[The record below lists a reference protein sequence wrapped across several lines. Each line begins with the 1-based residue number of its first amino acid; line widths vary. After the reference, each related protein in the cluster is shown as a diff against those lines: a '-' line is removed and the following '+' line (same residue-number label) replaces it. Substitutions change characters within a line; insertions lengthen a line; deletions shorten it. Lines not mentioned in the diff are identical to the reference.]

1 MDIDNLLE
9 YNDREQ
15 LRRWLEENLSTAHH
29 CWVATYRGKTTMPNA
44 LPYLTVVEEAL
55 CFGWIDSTV
64 KRMPDGR
71 LAQRISPRRVNSH
84 WTALNLAR
92 IKDLEQRGL
101 MTPAGQKTANERKKQ
116 KSTRRK

>member
-15 LRRWLEENLSTAHH
+15 LRWWFEENHSTTHH
-29 CWVATYRGKTTMPNA
+29 CWVATYRGKTPMPNA
-44 LPYLTVVEEAL
+44 LPYLAVVEEAL

-84 WTALNLAR
+84 WTERNLAR

>member
-1 MDIDNLLE
+1 MEIDNLLE

-15 LRRWLEENLSTAHH
+15 LRWWLEENHSTTHH
-29 CWVATYRGKTTMPNA
+29 CWVATYRGKTPMPNA
-44 LPYLTVVEEAL
+44 LPYLAVVEEAL

-64 KRMPDGR
+64 KRMPNGR

>member
-1 MDIDNLLE
+1 MEIDNLLE

-15 LRRWLEENLSTAHH
+15 LRWWLEENHSTTHH
-29 CWVATYRGKTTMPNA
+29 CWVATYRGKTPMPNA
-44 LPYLTVVEEAL
+44 LPYLAVVEEAL

-71 LAQRISPRRVNSH
+71 LAQRISPRRVNCH
-84 WTALNLAR
+84 WTEQNLAR